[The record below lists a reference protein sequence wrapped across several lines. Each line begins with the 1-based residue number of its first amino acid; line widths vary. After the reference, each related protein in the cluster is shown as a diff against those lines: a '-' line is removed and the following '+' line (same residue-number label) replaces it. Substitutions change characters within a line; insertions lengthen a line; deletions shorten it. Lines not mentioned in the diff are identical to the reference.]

1 MNREDKCFYF
11 WQKWLTYAN
20 VLTIG
25 IGFLVAFAGNSWV
38 FDLHNKYTIE
48 VFFNGQT
55 LNHETMALKKLKKA
69 CFPAGLKFHSF

>member
-25 IGFLVAFAGNSWV
+25 IGLLVAFAGNSWV

-48 VFFNGQT
+48 VFFDGQT
-55 LNHETMALKKLKKA
+55 LNHETMALKK
-69 CFPAGLKFHSF
+69 